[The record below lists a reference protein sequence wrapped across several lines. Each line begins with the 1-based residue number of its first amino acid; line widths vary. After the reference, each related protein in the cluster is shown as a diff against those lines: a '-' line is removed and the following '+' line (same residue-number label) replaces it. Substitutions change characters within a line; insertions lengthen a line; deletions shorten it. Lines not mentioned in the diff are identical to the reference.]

1 MRAAGASAQRNR
13 AHAADRVRVRRLAR
27 SVCAGP
33 QQARESAERRAQSA
47 ERRAQSAERR
57 AEQSFGLS
65 VALLVL
71 MGALAERWFSACDVF
86 CTLTKSRSTKSL
98 PTTAGS
104 TSCSG
109 AQLSNARSR
118 RCTAES
124 HSGRNEWRTNR
135 TLKVKPFSH
144 YSRQLLLHFSTATRS
159 TGARR
164 GACLHSIKALDPARR
179 LGTLRVHRLLEPVRC
194 GVQRRVDEPA
204 MKSIA
209 PNERTSPVSAW
220 RLPKGPHE
228 APQARRRS

>member
-1 MRAAGASAQRNR
+1 MRAAGASAQGNR

-33 QQARESAERRAQSA
+33 QQARESAERRA
-47 ERRAQSAERR
+47 
-57 AEQSFGLS
+57 EQSFGLS

-71 MGALAERWFSACDVF
+71 MGALAERLFFACDVF

-135 TLKVKPFSH
+135 TLK
-144 YSRQLLLHFSTATRS
+144 
-159 TGARR
+159 G
-164 GACLHSIKALDPARR
+164 
-179 LGTLRVHRLLEPVRC
+179 
-194 GVQRRVDEPA
+194 
-204 MKSIA
+204 
-209 PNERTSPVSAW
+209 
-220 RLPKGPHE
+220 
-228 APQARRRS
+228 

>member
-1 MRAAGASAQRNR
+1 MRAAGASAQGERT
-13 AHAADRVRVRRLAR
+13 RLIECECDDLP
-27 SVCAGP
+27 VPCVLGP
-33 QQARESAERRAQSA
+33 SKPERAQSA
-47 ERRAQSAERR
+47 ERRA
-57 AEQSFGLS
+57 QSFGLS

-71 MGALAERWFSACDVF
+71 MGALAERLFFACDVF
-86 CTLTKSRSTKSL
+86 CTLTKSCSTKSL

-124 HSGRNEWRTNR
+124 HFGRNEWRTNR
-135 TLKVKPFSH
+135 TLKVKPFSR
-144 YSRQLLLHFSTATRS
+144 YSRQLPLHFSTATSS

-209 PNERTSPVSAW
+209 PNE
-220 RLPKGPHE
+220 
-228 APQARRRS
+228 